1 MYKPGNTRCTISKCS
16 AEPCLLF
23 QGRGVAAKGPLVK
36 VQRTN
41 CQCGQPSL
49 PTVHCTL
56 CVVGEANGAPISTD
70 PVKLNQ
76 GSNYRHD
83 VFYILC
89 PDRINICVLTLLN

>member
-1 MYKPGNTRCTISKCS
+1 MHCT
-16 AEPCLLF
+16 LYT
-23 QGRGVAAKGPLVK
+23 V
-36 VQRTN
+36 
-41 CQCGQPSL
+41 
-49 PTVHCTL
+49 PTVHFTL

-89 PDRINICVLTLLN
+89 TDRSVTHLVQASMAIYSVGHQTRISASMTAGSGAAVAAPAWS